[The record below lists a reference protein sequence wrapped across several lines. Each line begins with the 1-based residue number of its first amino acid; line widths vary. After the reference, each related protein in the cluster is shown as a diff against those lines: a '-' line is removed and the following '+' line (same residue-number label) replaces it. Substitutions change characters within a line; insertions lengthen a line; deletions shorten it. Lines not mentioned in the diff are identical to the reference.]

1 MKGSH
6 LITTATVAAM
16 LVSPSAFAQGSHQQH
31 ARDRR
36 GPSQAQTEQRRG
48 NDNAG
53 RATEQRRG
61 SDQQQRG
68 NDERRI
74 EPRADQGRSSA
85 PRAVPRA
92 VPREVPRAYD
102 NRRND
107 SRRYD
112 DYRGRYDTRS
122 YGRPYYSRP
131 YSIRPYFYRPYV
143 GRPYIFRP
151 RTTFRFGIVLGYPVP
166 YYYAYPY
173 PVPVYG
179 YGAPPAPVVVGP
191 SAYGFGGVALEI
203 SPSDASVY
211 VDGGYAGPVRDF
223 DGVDGTLTVTAGR
236 HRIEITA
243 PGYEPFVVDVDAIG
257 GQIVPVQ
264 GALQPARYW

>member
-6 LITTATVAAM
+6 HLVTAAVVAAT
-16 LVSPSAFAQGSHQQH
+16 LAAPTAFAQDRHQEH

-36 GPSQAQTEQRRG
+36 GSTQAQPQQQQRRG
-48 NDNAG
+48 NDDNRNNG
-53 RATEQRRG
+53 NSNERRG
-61 SDQQQRG
+61 NDDQRG
-68 NDERRI
+68 NDDRR
-74 EPRADQGRSSA
+74 ANDGARSNA
-85 PRAVPRA
+85 ERAVPRA
-92 VPREVPRAYD
+92 VPREVPRSYD
-102 NRRND
+102 NRRYD
-107 SRRYD
+107 DRRYD
-112 DYRGRYDTRS
+112 SRQYDNRS
-122 YGRPYYSRP
+122 YSRPYYSRP

-151 RTTFRFGIVLGYPVP
+151 RTTLRFGVVLGYPVP

-179 YGAPPAPVVVGP
+179 YGAPPASVVVGP
-191 SAYGFGGVALEI
+191 NAYGFGGVALEI
-203 SPSDASVY
+203 SPPDASVY

-223 DGVDGTLTVTAGR
+223 DGVDGTLTLTAGR

-264 GALQPARYW
+264 GTLQPARYW